1 MKIAALL
8 AAIALTV
15 NGLVD
20 IVNFVMS
27 YSRFTA
33 RTIPTYL
40 AAQVFWLFAQGCMI
54 VFFFA
59 FYSRARD

>member
-20 IVNFVMS
+20 IVMS